1 MNLPIIGIEFG
12 GGKESMKLVKKLK
25 KYNPILFFYAFQ
37 GIEGI
42 IPVLERWAE
51 LEGLKLVIIKGKN
64 DRYTQHF
71 DIEKINENGK
81 TVEVVKG
88 YDSPCLR
95 VAKQYGVSVLY
106 NGRRRVDF
114 ENLKD
119 VHLPESLCEDGIEV
133 KFPFWYVEET

>member
-1 MNLPIIGIEFG
+1 MIDIHSI
-12 GGKESMKLVKKLK
+12 
-25 KYNPILFFYAFQ
+25 
-37 GIEGI
+37 
-42 IPVLERWAE
+42 
-51 LEGLKLVIIKGKN
+51 
-64 DRYTQHF
+64 F

-95 VAKQYGVSVLY
+95 VARQYGVSVLY